1 MKQLFFLSLLILS
14 LFIILTFEGCGL
26 ARSSHLYRSYEFE
39 HELECYIGETMI
51 LEESGTINTVYN
63 TVYPGGIRWELVY
76 AGKSNNNIRIYYR
89 EFVASNEGWMAKDAF
104 TQELNYDLNEGSI
117 IRYKQLKME
126 IISANNEK
134 IIYKVLSGKPKST
147 INEKVGT
154 GTLTETD
161 SVKNEKPDSNQVI
174 HYIKFPLETNKNIQ
188 SKPDESKPK
197 K

>member
-76 AGKSNNNIRIYYR
+76 AGKSDDNIKIYYR
-89 EFVASNEGWMAKDAF
+89 EFVSTQSGWMAKDAF
-104 TQELNYDLNEGSI
+104 TQELTYDLKESKI

-126 IISANNEK
+126 ILSANNEK
-134 IIYKVLSGKPKST
+134 IIYKVLSDKPKAIGKGQIGPGVLPET
-147 INEKVGT
+147 RNYDDEKA
-154 GTLTETD
+154 
-161 SVKNEKPDSNQVI
+161 DSNKV
-174 HYIKFPLETNKNIQ
+174 
-188 SKPDESKPK
+188 K